1 MVKTLLENTHQEH
14 GDQVADQPKTP
25 MVQKFT
31 AMLHVISNMGR
42 KNMLIV
48 GFLLVV
54 LLAAGTWFFLF
65 DMPGG
70 DKKQMAA
77 HTIAPEDLAEQDR
90 ASTMRQVM
98 DETVF
103 ADIVSLAPFE
113 RLLLKGGSAMAHVD
127 MKLALE
133 LFDPDVRQQLDF
145 MTDRIHAIVQDRVK
159 RLTWLELRS
168 PEGKIQ
174 LKYDLLK
181 QINSLFSAPVVRN
194 VYFTKFLMQ

>member
-25 MVQKFT
+25 MVQKLA

-42 KNMLIV
+42 KKMLIF

-54 LLAAGTWFFLF
+54 LLAAGTWLFLF

-70 DKKQMAA
+70 DKKEMAA

-133 LFDPDVRQQLDF
+133 LIDPNVRQQLDF
-145 MTDRIHAIVQDRVK
+145 MTDRIHAIVQEQVK
-159 RLTWLELRS
+159 RLTWLELRT
-168 PEGKIQ
+168 PGGKIQ

-194 VYFTKFLMQ
+194 VYFTKFLMR